1 MVQAHWPFH
10 KASCQRNEF
19 ADMAEAAEPKFAA
32 WMRRHGKLATLRD
45 DEVCHRQADLLTKR
59 NLYLWMPGAE
69 IVMHIGIS

>member
-1 MVQAHWPFH
+1 MQAHWPFH

-59 NLYLWMPGAE
+59 NLYLTCREQKLSCMFG
-69 IVMHIGIS
+69 VL